1 MTLARVKIGQLG
13 KIITGKTPPTAKKE
27 YYNGDFPFIT
37 PTDIFAFDIKHLKST
52 ERSLSDLWQKKAS
65 KYLLPKNSICYVCIG
80 STVGKLTMNE
90 KPSFTNQQI
99 NSIVCNSKIIN
110 ENYFYYKLR
119 IETPKIRSVA
129 NSRGAG
135 KPIINKTGFENIEI
149 DIIQDIKQQEK
160 IAEVLSNYDSLIEN
174 NNRQIEIL
182 EELAQVIYKEKFL
195 NNSNY
200 KWETKGILDND
211 LFKLC
216 KSKIKK
222 YDGQKEY
229 FDTSSIDGIK
239 IIKNG
244 EYFDYNKK
252 PSRAQIQPVINSVW
266 FARMKN
272 TYKVLVYNDLNK
284 VEADNSMLSSGMVGF
299 SINNKYLGYL
309 FFTINSQ
316 WFHEHKDQYATG
328 ATQVSLTNEGL
339 AKIKLKIPD
348 IKSVEEYAKL
358 TNPMVNEIILLL
370 KKNKNLMTT
379 RDLLLPKLM
388 SGEIEL

>member
-1 MTLARVKIGQLG
+1 MTLTRVKIGQLG

-27 YYNGDFPFIT
+27 FYNGDFPFIT
-37 PTDIFAFDIKHLKST
+37 PTDIYAFDIKHLKST

-99 NSIVCNSKIIN
+99 NSIICNDEIIN
-110 ENYFYYKLR
+110 QDYFYYKLR

-182 EELAQVIYKEKFL
+182 EETLKVVYKEWF
-195 NNSNY
+195 
-200 KWETKGILDND
+200 
-211 LFKLC
+211 
-216 KSKIKK
+216 IK
-222 YDGQKEY
+222 DISDQ
-229 FDTSSIDGIK
+229 
-239 IIKNG
+239 
-244 EYFDYNKK
+244 NKK
-252 PSRAQIQPVINSVW
+252 DMLTEYVDFVRGVEPGSNNYMNETGDGLLPFLRVGDLGSRNSELFINE
-266 FARMKN
+266 
-272 TYKVLVYNDLNK
+272 D
-284 VEADNSMLSSGMVGF
+284 
-299 SINNKYLGYL
+299 
-309 FFTINSQ
+309 
-316 WFHEHKDQYATG
+316 
-328 ATQVSLTNEGL
+328 L
-339 AKIKLKIPD
+339 AKGKILKEDDIVLTLYGTVGIVKIGMEGCYSTGIRKLKILNNHISKVFLYCLMKSED
-348 IKSVEEYAKL
+348 IQKTIKSNAKG
-358 TNPMVNEIILLL
+358 TTIMHAGSAVNKMEFSLPPQDIMDKFSEITEPLL
-370 KKNKNLMTT
+370 KEILILNKKNRNLIST

>member
-1 MTLARVKIGQLG
+1 MENLTKQKNQRADIVLEDVLNFYNG
-13 KIITGKTPPTAKKE
+13 KSIKPGGDGLYNVFGSNGVVGKTNDSI
-27 YYNGDFPFIT
+27 Y
-37 PTDIFAFDIKHLKST
+37 
-52 ERSLSDLWQKKAS
+52 SDAIILGRVGAYCGSVMYSEDKFWPSDNTIVVK
-65 KYLLPKNSICYVCIG
+65 PKNQE
-80 STVGKLTMNE
+80 L
-90 KPSFTNQQI
+90 
-99 NSIVCNSKIIN
+99 
-110 ENYFYYKLR
+110 NYFYYYLLKNLELNQYAGGAAQPLITHTIVKRIKTRIPSDVDVAKKISLILR
-119 IETPKIRSVA
+119 
-129 NSRGAG
+129 
-135 KPIINKTGFENIEI
+135 
-149 DIIQDIKQQEK
+149 
-160 IAEVLSNYDSLIEN
+160 NYDKLILN

-182 EELAQVIYKEKFL
+182 EEIAQVIYKEKFFNN
-195 NNSNY
+195 NNS
-200 KWETKGILDND
+200 KWEIKSILDNN

-216 KSKIKK
+216 KSRIKK

-229 FDTSSIDGIK
+229 FDTASIDGIK

-272 TYKVLVYNDLNK
+272 TYKVLVYNALNK

-299 SINNKYLGYL
+299 LIDSKYLGYL

-316 WFHEHKDQYATG
+316 WFHEQKDQYATG

-348 IKSVEEYAKL
+348 TKLVEEYSKL
-358 TNPMVNEIILLL
+358 TNPIVNEIILLL
-370 KKNKNLMTT
+370 KKNKNLIAT
-379 RDLLLPKLM
+379 RDLMLPKLM

>member
-1 MTLARVKIGQLG
+1 MTLTRVKIGQLG

-27 YYNGDFPFIT
+27 FYNGDFPFIT
-37 PTDIFAFDIKHLKST
+37 PTDIYAFDIKHLKST

-99 NSIVCNSKIIN
+99 NSIICNDEIIN
-110 ENYFYYKLR
+110 QDYFYYKLR

-182 EELAQVIYKEKFL
+182 EETLKVVYKEWF
-195 NNSNY
+195 
-200 KWETKGILDND
+200 
-211 LFKLC
+211 
-216 KSKIKK
+216 IK
-222 YDGQKEY
+222 DISDQ
-229 FDTSSIDGIK
+229 
-239 IIKNG
+239 
-244 EYFDYNKK
+244 NKK
-252 PSRAQIQPVINSVW
+252 DMLTEYVDFVRGVEPGSNNYMNETGDGLLPFLRVGDLGSRNSELFINE
-266 FARMKN
+266 
-272 TYKVLVYNDLNK
+272 D
-284 VEADNSMLSSGMVGF
+284 
-299 SINNKYLGYL
+299 
-309 FFTINSQ
+309 
-316 WFHEHKDQYATG
+316 
-328 ATQVSLTNEGL
+328 L
-339 AKIKLKIPD
+339 AKGKILKEDDIVLTLDGTVGIVKIGMEGCYSTGIRKLKILNNHISKVFLYCLMKSED
-348 IKSVEEYAKL
+348 IQKTIKSNAKG
-358 TNPMVNEIILLL
+358 TTIMHAGSAVNKMEFSLPPQDIMDKFSEITEPLL
-370 KKNKNLMTT
+370 KEILILNKKNRNLIST

>member
-1 MTLARVKIGQLG
+1 MIL
-13 KIITGKTPPTAKKE
+13 
-27 YYNGDFPFIT
+27 
-37 PTDIFAFDIKHLKST
+37 
-52 ERSLSDLWQKKAS
+52 
-65 KYLLPKNSICYVCIG
+65 
-80 STVGKLTMNE
+80 
-90 KPSFTNQQI
+90 
-99 NSIVCNSKIIN
+99 
-110 ENYFYYKLR
+110 
-119 IETPKIRSVA
+119 
-129 NSRGAG
+129 
-135 KPIINKTGFENIEI
+135 
-149 DIIQDIKQQEK
+149 
-160 IAEVLSNYDSLIEN
+160 N

-182 EELAQVIYKEKFL
+182 EEIAQVIYKEKFFNN
-195 NNSNY
+195 NNS
-200 KWETKGILDND
+200 KWEIKSILDNN

-216 KSKIKK
+216 KSRIKK

-229 FDTSSIDGIK
+229 FDTASIDGIK

-272 TYKVLVYNDLNK
+272 TYKVLVYNALNK

-299 SINNKYLGYL
+299 LIDSKYLGYL

-316 WFHEHKDQYATG
+316 WFHEQKDQYATG

-348 IKSVEEYAKL
+348 TKLVEEYSKL
-358 TNPMVNEIILLL
+358 TNPIVNEIILLL
-370 KKNKNLMTT
+370 KKNKNLIAT
-379 RDLLLPKLM
+379 RDLMLPKLM